1 MVNTEF
7 IRELSREALEKAL
20 INAIEY
26 LASKK
31 LYLDFISYLGENTKI
46 HINKKDKKYIQDDE
60 NICNWRYSWKI

>member
-46 HINKKDKKYIQDDE
+46 HINKKDKKYI
-60 NICNWRYSWKI
+60 